1 MILIL
6 KIIWII
12 YDRSQTCWTLRT
24 ADTLVIDD
32 VFQVM
37 GIGKQVLEMLVDD
50 VEKRGYAF
58 VGGTVKSINV
68 LVREVVA
75 WLCKNGFSETDFGT
89 SISVAL
95 ALKIFEKGQ
104 DLNLIKRLD

>member
-12 YDRSQTCWTLRT
+12 YDHSQTCWTLRID
-24 ADTLVIDD
+24 DTLVIDD
-32 VFQVM
+32 V
-37 GIGKQVLEMLVDD
+37 K
-50 VEKRGYAF
+50 KRGYAF
-58 VGGTVKSINV
+58 VGVTVKSINV
-68 LVREVVA
+68 LAREVVA
-75 WLCKNGFSETDFGT
+75 WLCKNGFSETDFET